1 MLFPPPPAWRSLH
14 CLALTRCQGRS
25 AYAGH
30 RADGGRTIL
39 GYHHPYDDQL
49 RSDSSAIKPCFYFC
63 AAYMSANMMQQLVI
77 AGLFGFS
84 PYLPAEDVLLGLSL
98 FLPRK
103 IAPLTFS
110 KSRRLISAT
119 MENGIASKSYETI
132 CLSLLISSLYLLMK
146 SLQSQYEVAS

>member
-1 MLFPPPPAWRSLH
+1 
-14 CLALTRCQGRS
+14 
-25 AYAGH
+25 
-30 RADGGRTIL
+30 
-39 GYHHPYDDQL
+39 
-49 RSDSSAIKPCFYFC
+49 
-63 AAYMSANMMQQLVI
+63 MSANMMQQLVI

-119 MENGIASKSYETI
+119 MENEIASKSYETI